1 MKPIGDWGGPT
12 PMGDLVEETAGRLR
26 EAIAILDAIDMGEL
40 LCELPDGADAG
51 RRHQS
56 AVSLL
61 AILHRDLSALA
72 CELESAGQVQDLMS
86 RLASPRSVD

>member
-1 MKPIGDWGGPT
+1 MKPFTNWSSPT
-12 PMGDLVEETAGRLR
+12 PAGDLIEDAAARLR
-26 EAIAILDAIDMGEL
+26 EAIDAGEL
-40 LCELPDGADAG
+40 LCELPDGAEAG

-61 AILHRDLSALA
+61 AVLHRDLSALA
-72 CELESAGQVQDLMS
+72 CELESASHVQDLMQ

>member
-1 MKPIGDWGGPT
+1 MKPFTNWSSPT
-12 PMGDLVEETAGRLR
+12 PAGDLIEDAAARLR
-26 EAIAILDAIDMGEL
+26 EAIAILDAIDAGEL
-40 LCELPDGADAG
+40 LCELPDGAEAG

-61 AILHRDLSALA
+61 AVLHRDLSALA
-72 CELESAGQVQDLMS
+72 CELESASHVQDLMQ